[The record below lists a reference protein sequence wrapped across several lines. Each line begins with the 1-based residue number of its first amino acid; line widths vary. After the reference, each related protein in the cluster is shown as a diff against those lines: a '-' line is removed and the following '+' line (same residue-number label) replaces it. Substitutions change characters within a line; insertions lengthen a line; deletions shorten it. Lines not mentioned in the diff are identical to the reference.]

1 VAELFRIGLVAL
13 EVMQRRLQDIARLLV
28 GTHDVDRMADRMH
41 GLFKDENL
49 VFLAELANEHQY
61 LLTSHSRF
69 LPWWRYLFR
78 IAK

>member
-1 VAELFRIGLVAL
+1 
-13 EVMQRRLQDIARLLV
+13 
-28 GTHDVDRMADRMH
+28 MH

-78 IAK
+78 IANNRPYLKVRTPKTKD